1 MADLTKRAQD
11 SQKGEWGRLAVF
23 AGSTRYAGAAVLTV
37 LGAQRTG
44 VDRIQLYGV
53 ERAADA
59 VLLASPETLSY
70 PLDGHFLADAHL
82 EEIPGL
88 EGFTLVA
95 GPGLTTQKATKK
107 FLKKLLDDFDG
118 PAVIDADG
126 LRLLAELGPKSV
138 KHLDRLV
145 LTPNRYELALLRD
158 EDSAEA
164 TSATVRETAEEW
176 GAVVLCKG
184 PTDFISDGTD
194 TYEVS
199 GGSPFLAKDGS
210 GDVLT
215 GIVGALLGRGLPP
228 FEAAKL
234 GAAIIK
240 DAGER
245 AAKAKGPS
253 LVASDLPDFID
264 LRNVPEAS

>member
-11 SQKGEWGRLAVF
+11 SQKGEWGRLAIF

-44 VDRIQLYGV
+44 VDRIQFYGV

-59 VLLASPETLSY
+59 VLLSSPETISY
-70 PLDGHFLADAHL
+70 PLDGHFFEDGHID
-82 EEIPGL
+82 EIPEL
-88 EGFTLVA
+88 PGFTLVA
-95 GPGLTTQKATKK
+95 GPGITIQKPAKK
-107 FLKKLLDDFDG
+107 FLKKLLDDFEG
-118 PAVIDADG
+118 PAVVDADG
-126 LRLLAELGPKSV
+126 LRLLADLGPKAV
-138 KHLDRLV
+138 KHLEKLV
-145 LTPNRYELALLRD
+145 LTPNRHELSLLRD
-158 EDSAEA
+158 EDSSEVTA
-164 TSATVRETAEEW
+164 ATVREAAEEW

-184 PTDFISDGTD
+184 PTDFISDGKD

-215 GIVGALLGRGLPP
+215 GIVGALLGRGLAP

-240 DAGER
+240 EAGER
-245 AAKAKGPS
+245 ATKSKGPS
-253 LVASDLPDFID
+253 LVASDLPEFID